1 MSTNHQKPR
10 ENDPER
16 RELALNLDVG
26 APLKPTVAKLTR
38 TKRKKL
44 LQKLAEG
51 WNLTQAASSVG
62 VTRQAVSDLVERDEK
77 FKLAYQAVLDAHV
90 DLTEDVMFTIAC
102 DTSHRSVVQAGKII
116 LEANRKEIYGR
127 NPEVQVN
134 VQVNTI
140 QATSELANLARQIPE
155 DKDK

>member
-26 APLKPTVAKLTR
+26 TAIKPTVAKLTR
-38 TKRKKL
+38 TKRKIL
-44 LQKLAEG
+44 LQHLAQG
-51 WNLTQAASSVG
+51 WNLTRAATAVG
-62 VTRQAVSDLVERDEK
+62 VTRQAVSELINRDEK
-77 FKLAYQAVLDAHV
+77 FKNAYLTVLDAHV
-90 DLTEDVMFTIAC
+90 DQTEEIMFNVAC
-102 DTSHRSVVQAGKII
+102 DATHRSGVRAGEII
-116 LEANRKEIYGR
+116 LQAHRREIYGR
-127 NPEVQVN
+127 NPEIQVN

-155 DKDK
+155 ESKK